1 MRNKQR
7 NNKPLI
13 LLGYRNKQI
22 ELYKTNIK
30 PLGFLV
36 AGLGVACLGVAVF
49 PNGLGLLFYPLG
61 FMLLGSVGIR
71 FDYKKAVSN
80 KIRLFKYKRGLF

>member
-7 NNKPLI
+7 KLI
-13 LLGYRNKQI
+13 LTGYRAEGVK
-22 ELYKTNIK
+22 LYKTNIK
-30 PLGFLV
+30 PLGYFV

-49 PNGLGLLFYPLG
+49 PNGLAALFYPLG
-61 FMLLGSVGIR
+61 FMLLDLVGIK